1 MKRNVVTIK
10 DIYELFREQQKAF
23 AEEMRAFAEETR
35 KEMREQAREQIR
47 KEEERVKREE
57 EQAKREEERAK
68 REEERVKREEEE
80 RAKRK
85 EERVKEEEERFKRER
100 QAFREELREKEAL
113 GKKSMDALEKQL
125 GNIGNRLGDFV
136 EAMIAPACDRLFTAY
151 GIEIHTVHRR
161 TNCKARG
168 IAMELDVI
176 AEGDHDVV
184 AIEVKSH
191 LDREDITKHL
201 RRLAQYKQAFPRH
214 ADCRVYGA
222 VAGMVVV
229 DEVRDQAIQQGLFVI
244 VHAGETV
251 VLANDPDFKPKLWG
265 T

>member
-1 MKRNVVTIK
+1 MKNNFVTIK
-10 DIYELFREQQKAF
+10 DIYELFREQQ
-23 AEEMRAFAEETR
+23 RAFSEQ
-35 KEMREQAREQIR
+35 MREQTRREEER
-47 KEEERVKREE
+47 VKREEERVKREEERVKREE
-57 EQAKREEERAK
+57 EQAKK
-68 REEERVKREEEE
+68 
-80 RAKRK
+80 
-85 EERVKEEEERFKRER
+85 ER
-100 QAFREELREKEAL
+100 QAFKEELREKEAL
-113 GKKSMDALEKQL
+113 AQKSMDELKKQL

-136 EAMIAPACDRLFTAY
+136 EAMIAPACDRLFASY

-191 LDREDITKHL
+191 LDREDITKHIH
-201 RRLAQYKQAFPRH
+201 RLKHYKQAFPLH
-214 ADCRVYGA
+214 THHRVYGA

-229 DEVRDQAIQQGLFVI
+229 DEVRDEAMQQGLFVI

-251 VLANDPDFKPKLWG
+251 VLANDPDFKPKRWE